1 MPGLI
6 YIPPSDMVL
15 FVFRRHI
22 HVGVQGHCFEMINK
36 GFRGCELLL
45 EYSFTRVLDD
55 LVEVIKGLYFDVWR
69 SV

>member
-1 MPGLI
+1 
-6 YIPPSDMVL
+6 
-15 FVFRRHI
+15 
-22 HVGVQGHCFEMINK
+22 VGVQGHCLEMINK